1 MERRRRWP
9 PCAICGPG
17 NGRGRNRRE
26 ESDSEEGG
34 VPMQARKTRSAH
46 PYIERKRGV
55 CGGRPVIKGTRF
67 PVSSVAIHY
76 RRGLTAE
83 DILQDFP
90 QLTPTQVYGALA
102 YYFDHQEE
110 IDAEIEQIRLQE
122 QRTDR
127 DASLQLSPHG
137 KTHSVSGS

>member
-1 MERRRRWP
+1 MP
-9 PCAICGPG
+9 A
-17 NGRGRNRRE
+17 
-26 ESDSEEGG
+26 
-34 VPMQARKTRSAH
+34 QKTRAVH
-46 PYIERKRGV
+46 PYIERKRSV

-83 DILQDFP
+83 DILRDFP

-110 IDAEIEQIRLQE
+110 IDAEIKQIRLQE
-122 QRTDR
+122 RRMDW
-127 DASLQLSPHG
+127 DASLQLSHHG
-137 KTHSVSGS
+137 KTHPLPGS